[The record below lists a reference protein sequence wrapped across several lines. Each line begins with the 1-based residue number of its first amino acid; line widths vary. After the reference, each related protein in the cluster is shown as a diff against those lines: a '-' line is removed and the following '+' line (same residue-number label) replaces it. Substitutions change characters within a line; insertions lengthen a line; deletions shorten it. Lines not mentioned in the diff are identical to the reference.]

1 MKVGNHAER
10 GKYVGHTMKITIYVR
25 AKIFAVPLQ
34 QVFDSESEKKYLN
47 PQGARENM
55 VEGADRM
62 QDWQMGEEI

>member
-1 MKVGNHAER
+1 MKASNHAEHR
-10 GKYVGHTMKITIYVR
+10 KCVGHTMKITICVR

-62 QDWQMGEEI
+62 QDRQMGEEI